1 MRRNEWFVYL
11 PDKDGFGVS
20 QSTWND
26 KKKGKKIINLSFL
39 FYSSE
44 KISTNHGIDIRQIE
58 KKSRNKL

>member
-1 MRRNEWFVYL
+1 MNDLYIYL
-11 PDKDGFGVS
+11 IRMGLVFLKVPEM
-20 QSTWND
+20 T
-26 KKKGKKIINLSFL
+26 KKGKKIINLSFL